1 MAYFTQ
7 LYITDSGKALLA
19 KAIQGTGKIEFTK
32 MCTSSHEYTDEELL
46 ALTELEEIKQECH
59 QLTATY
65 PDAHTVK
72 IEAAISN
79 KDLTGGYFLRS
90 IGLYAIYDSD
100 TNAKEI
106 LYAVARELTWLHYIP
121 AFKEK
126 TVSGLNFQLVTSIG
140 NAEVT
145 VSMEDGAV
153 ISHDKYNE
161 LITNVATAN
170 ATANT
175 AKTTADTAN
184 ATADTAKTTADNTA
198 IKVNNLLYNNAG
210 AHNSIY
216 RGKNLGTSVTSA
228 QYAAIKAGTFDDM
241 YIGDYW
247 AINGATWRIAAFDYY
262 YNTGNGTTADGTAVP
277 RCTAHHVTIVPD
289 VRLYAA
295 RMNETATTAGGYV
308 GSVMYTASLSEA
320 KTTINNAF
328 GAAHILSHGRL
339 LCNAVTDGA
348 PTGKGWYFSTVEL
361 MTEQNVT
368 GARTVGAAGA
378 GSISVDSKQFPLFV
392 HNPYFI
398 SCDGYWLRDVATA
411 TYFVYCNSSGF
422 AEGGI
427 ATYTGGVRPAF
438 SIIG

>member
-1 MAYFTQ
+1 MAWTNLPTNYKDAVWSGLRKYTQ
-7 LYITDSGKALLA
+7 IDNDDG
-19 KAIQGTGKIEFTK
+19 
-32 MCTSSHEYTDEELL
+32 
-46 ALTELEEIKQECH
+46 
-59 QLTATY
+59 
-65 PDAHTVK
+65 
-72 IEAAISN
+72 
-79 KDLTGGYFLRS
+79 
-90 IGLYAIYDSD
+90 
-100 TNAKEI
+100 
-106 LYAVARELTWLHYIP
+106 
-121 AFKEK
+121 
-126 TVSGLNFQLVTSIG
+126 TVSFKDM
-140 NAEVT
+140 T
-145 VSMEDGAV
+145 VYTQKENSFFGAA
-153 ISHDKYNE
+153 DANQMNTAMNE
-161 LITNVATAN
+161 LATNITGVAQN
-170 ATANT
+170 AAAANT
-175 AKTTADTAN
+175 AAETAASKATAAAASATNAANFASAAAN
-184 ATADTAKTTADNTA
+184 AKSSATSSASSASTSASTASSKATAAATSATNAANSATAAANSAAKLDT
-198 IKVNNLLYNNAG
+198 LLYNNAG

-247 AINGATWRIAAFDYY
+247 AINGVTWRIAAFDYY

-361 MTEQNVT
+361 MTERNVT
-368 GARTVGAAGA
+368 GARIVGAAGA

-398 SCDGYWLRDVATA
+398 SYDGYWLRDVATA

-422 AEGGI
+422 AEGGS
-427 ATYTGGVRPAF
+427 ATYIGGVRPAF